1 MTIESG
7 IKDIYMGL
15 GISQIPRFL
24 STMDRNPLSPTYGCA
39 HREYWLAR
47 AVDFPSSIAQYGI
60 LGLTLAYETP
70 FPGNQ
75 FYQHSKVAQWIKA
88 GLLYLTS
95 IQHNDGSF
103 DEFYPNERG
112 WAGPTGFLLHA
123 MNHAYPSIKAILTPE
138 EEQQTRTM
146 MLKAA
151 RFLGENDEIGV
162 LANHHAM
169 ALLPLAETIELFD
182 ARELEPLFAER
193 KADFLTYCHEEGW
206 CLEYDGVDP
215 GYLSATVT
223 FLARLLMVR
232 KDPELAEVARKA
244 LNFTQYFVYPDYH
257 YGGTLGSRETF
268 HFYSHGY
275 ELLGEEHPLALAQA
289 NHMAKGFLK
298 GASVYPALQAERY
311 FVYRIPEFLFS
322 SRDVAKRPKEL
333 PLLPWQSKEDTS
345 FYFEG
350 AGIWG
355 GKRGQYYAVVNLA
368 RGGNMKIFRVGRD
381 DGEIITSDCGISGIL
396 EDGTMFTSS
405 WIDPHRKFS
414 AHEVEATVT
423 QRCLTINSQTF
434 DPVKMAVFRTGMAAL
449 GWHHK
454 TAYHLKGLI
463 RKVLMLR
470 NKTVPIT
477 LRRHIVFNASGITV
491 TDEITAARTLRI
503 KKLLLGEELPVRY
516 VPQSRYFQPAELHV
530 KGYDL
535 SSTEMKKLQDTGKLI
550 ITRQFE

>member
-1 MTIESG
+1 MNLKSG
-7 IKDIYMGL
+7 LTDIYTGL
-15 GISQIPRFL
+15 GLSQVPRFL
-24 STMDRNPLSPTYGCA
+24 STMDRNPLSPTFGCA

-60 LGLTLAYETP
+60 LGLALAYKTP
-70 FPGNQ
+70 FTNNQ
-75 FYQHSKVAQWIKA
+75 FYNHPKVAQWLKA
-88 GLLYLTS
+88 GLLYLTT
-95 IQHNDGSF
+95 IQHKDGSF

-123 MNHAYPSIKAILTPE
+123 MNHTWTAVSHLLDPM
-138 EEQQTRTM
+138 EQDKVRAM
-146 MLKAA
+146 MLQAA

-169 ALLPLAETIELFD
+169 ALLPLRETIELFD
-182 ARELEPLFAER
+182 ARDLEPLFDER

-223 FLARLLMVR
+223 FLARLR
-232 KDPELAEVARKA
+232 QARPDAELDAVAARA
-244 LNFTQYFVYPDYH
+244 IDFTKYFVYPDHH

-275 ELLGEEHPLALAQA
+275 EVYGTENPMALAQA
-289 NHMAKGFLK
+289 THMAKGFLK

-322 SRDVAKRPKEL
+322 ARDIAPRDEPL
-333 PLLPWQSKEDTS
+333 PPLPWQEEGDTS

-355 GKRGQYYAVVNLA
+355 GKRGNYYAVANLA
-368 RGGNMKIFRVGRD
+368 RGGNVKLFSLGND
-381 DGEIITSDCGISGIL
+381 DGEILASDCGISGIL

-405 WIDPHRKFS
+405 WVDPERTFTG
-414 AHEVEATVT
+414 HEVEANVT
-423 QRCLTINSQTF
+423 IRCLSINSQTF
-434 DPVKMAVFRTGMAAL
+434 DPVKMTIFRTGMAAL

-454 TAYHLKGLI
+454 SAYHLKGLI

-470 NKTVPIT
+470 NKTVPVT
-477 LRRHIVFNASGITV
+477 LKRYLRFDAEGLTIV
-491 TDEITAARTLRI
+491 DEITASRSLTI

-516 VPQSRYFQPAELHV
+516 VPQSRYFQPAELNV
-530 KGYDL
+530 SGREL
-535 SSTEMKKLQDTGKLI
+535 TSLEMKKLKDTGSI
-550 ITRQFE
+550 TITRTFS